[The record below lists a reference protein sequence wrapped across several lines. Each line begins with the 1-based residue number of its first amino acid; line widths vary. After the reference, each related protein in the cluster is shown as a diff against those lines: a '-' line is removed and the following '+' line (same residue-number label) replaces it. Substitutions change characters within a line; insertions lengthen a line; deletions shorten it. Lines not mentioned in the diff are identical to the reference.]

1 MRISDWSSDVCS
13 SDLVLLIAATLSD
26 DEAADE
32 RRDARVDVDD
42 GAAREVER
50 APAENQPGRGVA
62 AAQLPDH
69 MRDREI
75 DDRQPDDREDHNRR
89 AFHATDDPAQPPRHR
104 SRKSGGGGKRGAG

>member
-62 AAQLPDH
+62 AAQIPDH
-69 MRDREI
+69 MRDRVI
-75 DDRQPDDREDHNRR
+75 DDRQPDDRAAQSPPD
-89 AFHATDDPAQPPRHR
+89 FHSLNEPAETPPDGDGA
-104 SRKSGGGGKRGAG
+104 KGKRER